1 MSGGDTEH
9 LMAVETSFF
18 KSAVLMCDMIL
29 KVNYFA
35 ANKGK
40 WLACTVFVK
49 VKMIFL
55 CVYVELQIIYFQ
67 MIFCTVL

>member
-1 MSGGDTEH
+1 
-9 LMAVETSFF
+9 
-18 KSAVLMCDMIL
+18 MIL

-35 ANKGK
+35 ADKGK
-40 WLACTVFVK
+40 WLTCTVFVK

-55 CVYVELQIIYFQ
+55 CAYVELQIIYFQ